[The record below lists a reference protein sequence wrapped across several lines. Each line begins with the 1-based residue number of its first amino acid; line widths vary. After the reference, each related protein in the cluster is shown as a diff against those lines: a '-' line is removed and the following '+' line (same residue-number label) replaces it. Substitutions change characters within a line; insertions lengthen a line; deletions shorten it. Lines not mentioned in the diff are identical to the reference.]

1 MRWNSRDGLSAER
14 KRRIETLLSW
24 AKTNVM
30 QHSDLDGL
38 ARDFW
43 QFHTSTVR
51 DFWRDSDYYGWVEQP
66 MLRYI
71 FEEAQKRWAVSD
83 NTARDYSRI
92 VYRTLEVEVRDEIGR
107 RRRT

>member
-1 MRWNSRDGLSAER
+1 
-14 KRRIETLLSW
+14 
-24 AKTNVM
+24 
-30 QHSDLDGL
+30 
-38 ARDFW
+38 
-43 QFHTSTVR
+43 
-51 DFWRDSDYYGWVEQP
+51 